1 MLVLAAPFSSVVLAF
16 HIAGVVFGFG
26 IVLATPVIGRVVERL
41 DPAAT
46 VWWYR
51 VRKALG
57 RRIVNPGLTLVVIA
71 GVVLATDE
79 HKWGSFFVAWGIG
92 AAIVLGA
99 LEGSFVIPQSGK
111 LADEAESA
119 VGVGVSAA
127 GASAG
132 RSAEYLQRSRRLM
145 LVQVVMAALVLV
157 TIYLMSVQ
165 P

>member
-1 MLVLAAPFSSVVLAF
+1 MLVTAAAFSTVVLAVHVAAVAF
-16 HIAGVVFGFG
+16 AFG
-26 IVLATPVIGRVVERL
+26 IVLAAPLIGPITDRL

-46 VWWYR
+46 VWWHR

-71 GVVLATDE
+71 GVVLASDE
-79 HKWGSFFVAWGIG
+79 HKWSSFFVQWGVG
-92 AAIVLGA
+92 AAVVLGA

-111 LADEAESA
+111 LAAEAELA
-119 VGVGVSAA
+119 VGA
-127 GASAG
+127 GAAG
-132 RSAEYLQRSRRLM
+132 RSDDYLRRRRRLS
-145 LVQVVMAALVLV
+145 QVELLMAALVLA